1 MKIRNLMAAIL
12 AAACVAS
19 FTACSSN
26 NSGNSSADIYSLSE
40 IAGSADLSA
49 ADMVNN
55 APASGGN
62 VGDVEIQSGDIYAE
76 FEIEGFGAI
85 RAKLFPDIAPVGVQN
100 FIQLAQDGFYTGKS
114 IHRVI
119 DGFMFQGGSLN
130 GDGTGGNAAYTG
142 TDDGATSF
150 GIEVS
155 DQARHFYGALCYA
168 NAAGQNTTQFYIV
181 NSKSVDDPADYDKA
195 IAELTA
201 ERDKYEAGSE
211 GYEYYNY
218 YIESYTK
225 TAEKLR
231 SLSDKYKE
239 QGGTPSLDDDYTVF
253 GQVVEGFDVI
263 DNISA
268 VEVTTGS
275 SGENSQPV
283 QDIIIKSVKVYTA
296 D

>member
-1 MKIRNLMAAIL
+1 M
-12 AAACVAS
+12 
-19 FTACSSN
+19 
-26 NSGNSSADIYSLSE
+26 
-40 IAGSADLSA
+40 
-49 ADMVNN
+49 
-55 APASGGN
+55 
-62 VGDVEIQSGDIYAE
+62 
-76 FEIEGFGAI
+76 
-85 RAKLFPDIAPVGVQN
+85 
-100 FIQLAQDGFYTGKS
+100 
-114 IHRVI
+114 
-119 DGFMFQGGSLN
+119 
-130 GDGTGGNAAYTG
+130 
-142 TDDGATSF
+142 
-150 GIEVS
+150 
-155 DQARHFYGALCYA
+155 
-168 NAAGQNTTQFYIV
+168 

-275 SGENSQPV
+275 SGENSKPV
-283 QDIIIKSVKVYTA
+283 KDIIIKSVKVYAA